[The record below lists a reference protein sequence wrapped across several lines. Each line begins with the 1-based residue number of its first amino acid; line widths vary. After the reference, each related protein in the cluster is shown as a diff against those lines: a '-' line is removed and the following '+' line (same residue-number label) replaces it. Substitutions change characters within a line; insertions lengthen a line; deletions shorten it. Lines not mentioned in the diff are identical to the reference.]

1 MVLIPVIQ
9 FKFAA
14 AQFVGDRIHSNY
26 GDPVA
31 MHRISAAFSTEFEK
45 QQMQIIMSVC
55 TQQRILHYESESK
68 SEEVLFCFSQY

>member
-1 MVLIPVIQ
+1 MVVMVIQ
-9 FKFAA
+9 FNVEA

-31 MHRISAAFSTEFEK
+31 MHRISAAFSTEYEK